1 MMTMIMKVVTG
12 DDDDDDNNNN
22 DNLETKN
29 NHGRLS
35 KNPVSSI
42 LLLL

>member
-12 DDDDDDNNNN
+12 DDDDDDDNNNN

-42 LLLL
+42 LL